1 MRDAPELGT
10 AKAPHHRVRGV
21 LLLAGIL
28 LIAANL
34 RPAIASVSPLLVP
47 IGAALGFGAFGL
59 TALATIPVVC
69 FAALAPASLPLQRRL
84 GLEPAML
91 IALSVLLAGLLLRL
105 FDAALPLFLGTAL
118 AGSAIAIGNVLLPAI
133 VKRDFPGR
141 IGLVTG
147 LYTTMLNGAAAVAAA
162 ISVPLADA
170 SGLGWRAAL
179 GFWAI
184 PALAALML
192 WLPQLRH
199 GVHRATLPRIPGG
212 FIRLAR
218 MKRAWAVAMFMGLQS
233 LGYYAVL
240 SWLPAILHSVGI
252 APARAGLMLSMT
264 TVVAIPVA
272 LITPGLATRGRDQ
285 RALLALVL
293 GVTAIGYL
301 GLDIAPGAA
310 PWLWV
315 VIIGIGQGASFPLA
329 LTLIV
334 LRAGG
339 VVEAM
344 SVSAFSQ
351 AIGYAVSI
359 AGPLGMGAIHAA
371 TGAWWPATAFLTA
384 TLIPALLFGLAA
396 ARPETIRL

>member
-59 TALATIPVVC
+59 TALATILVVC
-69 FAALAPASLPLQRRL
+69 FAAMAPASLPLQRRL

-147 LYTTMLNGAAAVAAA
+147 LYTTMLNGAAAIAAA

-396 ARPETIRL
+396 ARSETIRL